1 MASAEY
7 ESYYAI
13 IRAIPQGQVMTY
25 GDVAAYA
32 GRPRQAR
39 RVGYALAACNGRDVP
54 WWRVIN
60 AQGAISSR
68 TPDGGSESMQ
78 RDLLESEGVE
88 FTLERRVELDRF
100 RHRPHNEKRGTAK
113 RGPP

>member
-1 MASAEY
+1 MVSPEY
-7 ESYYAI
+7 DSYYAV
-13 IRAIPQGQVMTY
+13 IRAIPPGRVMTY

-39 RVGYALAACNGRDVP
+39 RVGYALAVVDDASVP

-60 AQGAISSR
+60 AKGEISPR
-68 TPDGGSESMQ
+68 TPDGISEEMQ

-88 FTLERRVELDRF
+88 FSLERQVDLARF
-100 RHRPHNEKRGTAK
+100 RHRPESADD
-113 RGPP
+113 